1 MAQLLVVMLV
11 FSKCYA
17 KDVVV
22 LCVVQMHKLLLLMV
36 NCVKI
41 YEVIG
46 ILSRSLREDLG
57 LHLHTQRERERERER
72 ERA

>member
-1 MAQLLVVMLV
+1 MLIC
-11 FSKCYA
+11 SKCYP

-22 LCVVQMHKLLLLMV
+22 LCIVQMHKLLLLTV

-57 LHLHTQRERERERER
+57 LHLQRVRRNTHTQR
-72 ERA
+72 